1 MTSHEFEFLWRT
13 SYPRTSPLPHLFRQD
28 YSANCFRIKSL
39 PNSKTFPGNNKEL
52 KILLERQN
60 QIITDIL
67 GNKSPV
73 FGITGEY
80 NFGEEITEPEF
91 LTYNV
96 FKPFEFIP
104 LRPIDLF
111 EISRSDFKPNSIYT
125 PYLTEFVWEQSK
137 YNDLL
142 KAMAYDEIRMFFM
155 SPEKKC
161 LVAPHD
167 GGIDF
172 VVMNDQI
179 KNYYMSKYS
188 EWLAKP
194 SRYMI

>member
-1 MTSHEFEFLWRT
+1 
-13 SYPRTSPLPHLFRQD
+13 LFRQD
-28 YSANCFRIKSL
+28 YNANWFRVKSL
-39 PNSKTFPGNNKEL
+39 PNSRTFPTNNKEL

-60 QIITDIL
+60 LIITDVL

-73 FGITGEY
+73 YGITGEY
-80 NFGEEITEPEF
+80 NFGEEIIQPEF
-91 LTYNV
+91 LSYSV
-96 FKPFEFIP
+96 FKPFDFIA

-142 KAMAYDEIRMFFM
+142 KAMAFDEIRMFFM
-155 SPEKKC
+155 SVEKKC
-161 LVAPHD
+161 LVAPFD

-172 VVMNDQI
+172 VVMNQQI
-179 KNYYMSKYS
+179 KNFYISKYS
-188 EWLAKP
+188 EWIAKP
-194 SRYMI
+194 SKYVI